1 MRDTDQLDTQ
11 MLGMK
16 IVLAHV
22 EVKNTDMYSCVTP
35 EGQIAFVV
43 RTLQL
48 IHASCCALCFDS
60 ILSCR
65 KSYLPWKANVIEQ
78 FHPWYMCLSLLYWV
92 KFLLYWRKFAIYFS
106 QKCQVEIKKA
116 ANGQVYIRKKNWIKR
131 LRVKTLTLTD
141 SRLVNHSRK
150 YFCQA

>member
-48 IHASCCALCFDS
+48 IHASCCALCLDS
-60 ILSCR
+60 ILVLQKKLSSL
-65 KSYLPWKANVIEQ
+65 KSERNRTISSMIHVP
-78 FHPWYMCLSLLYWV
+78 F
-92 KFLLYWRKFAIYFS
+92 FAILS
-106 QKCQVEIKKA
+106 QIPFILKKIC
-116 ANGQVYIRKKNWIKR
+116 NLLFTEMSSGN
-131 LRVKTLTLTD
+131 
-141 SRLVNHSRK
+141 
-150 YFCQA
+150 

>member
-1 MRDTDQLDTQ
+1 MRDTDQLETQ

-48 IHASCCALCFDS
+48 IHAS
-60 ILSCR
+60 
-65 KSYLPWKANVIEQ
+65 
-78 FHPWYMCLSLLYWV
+78 
-92 KFLLYWRKFAIYFS
+92 
-106 QKCQVEIKKA
+106 
-116 ANGQVYIRKKNWIKR
+116 
-131 LRVKTLTLTD
+131 
-141 SRLVNHSRK
+141 
-150 YFCQA
+150 